1 MYRMSGVLWVRG
13 VPGARAAAGR
23 RARARGRVIENVS
36 SARSRASTVE
46 YVLNHASAHAAS
58 ARAIAAVVV
67 AARALETT
75 LDQPE
80 HAACVAPDMYMDM
93 LDMSCALPS
102 QFMATECSIAFCSAA
117 DAVPDV
123 YMYL

>member
-1 MYRMSGVLWVRG
+1 MYWMSGSVGTGWARG
-13 VPGARAAAGR
+13 SER
-23 RARARGRVIENVS
+23 RDGGGTTRARGRRFLNIL
-36 SARSRASTVE
+36 
-46 YVLNHASAHAAS
+46 LNHASAHAAS
-58 ARAIAAVVV
+58 ASAIAAVVV

-80 HAACVAPDMYMDM
+80 HAMWFAPDMYMDM
-93 LDMSCALPS
+93 LDMSCALSS

-117 DAVPDV
+117 DLLAGVVV

>member
-1 MYRMSGVLWVRG
+1 MYWMSGSVGTGWARG
-13 VPGARAAAGR
+13 SER
-23 RARARGRVIENVS
+23 RDGGGTTRARGRRFLNIL
-36 SARSRASTVE
+36 
-46 YVLNHASAHAAS
+46 LNHASAHAAS
-58 ARAIAAVVV
+58 ASAIAAVVV

-80 HAACVAPDMYMDM
+80 HAMCVAPDMYMDM
-93 LDMSCALPS
+93 LDMSCALSS

-117 DAVPDV
+117 DLLAVVVV

>member
-1 MYRMSGVLWVRG
+1 MH
-13 VPGARAAAGR
+13 
-23 RARARGRVIENVS
+23 ENAS
-36 SARSRASTVE
+36 SARSRASIVG
-46 YVLNHASAHAAS
+46 YVLNHANAHARSAS
-58 ARAIAAVVV
+58 AIAAVVV

-80 HAACVAPDMYMDM
+80 HAACAAPDMYMDM